1 MLILDV
7 LARNVAQR
15 GDRTFIHHAGR
26 RVTYG
31 EFDRL
36 TNRAAHALRRLGVE
50 KGDRVTLALGNSVE
64 YVVAAFGL
72 LKAGAVLNP
81 VNPALGAQE
90 LGYILGHAEP
100 RVIVTD
106 ADSAPNI
113 LSSKLTLPG
122 SCTVAVF
129 DPHRSGGFQTRS
141 SAQVVVLD
149 DLIAQSPETPPG
161 VDLHPDDYST
171 LLYTSG
177 TTGNPKGVLFN
188 HGRTGTSG
196 PQFIEALH
204 LTPNDVILAVTPLF
218 HGNAWGS
225 VVTALHAGSTVAFP
239 KAFHASEF
247 WPLVHEVKA
256 TVIYTLGTVL
266 AMLLTREPSDLERHN
281 PLRVI
286 LGLGSAPIRDQIIRR
301 FDVID
306 VAECFG
312 ATDAGVVTITPLG
325 ATPRAG
331 SCGPPVSG
339 IRLRI
344 TADDGRALG
353 PREVG
358 EICVLSPARMAAYFR
373 DPEQTAK
380 TIRDD
385 WFFTGDLG
393 YVDEDGWLYFV
404 DRKRDVIRRGG
415 ENISSVLIEKTLR
428 EHPSVA
434 EAAVIGV
441 PDPVLGQEVK
451 AFVVAKGPVTVD
463 ELRAFAAER
472 LARFQVPRLWEF
484 RDSLPKTP
492 SQRVEKYKLRQEQGG
507 TDKPLLG

>member
-1 MLILDV
+1 MILDV
-7 LARNVAQR
+7 LAHNVATR
-15 GDRTFIHHAGR
+15 GDQPFILHDGR
-26 RVTYG
+26 RVTYA

-36 TNRAAHALRRLGVE
+36 TNRTASALRTFGVE

-72 LKAGAVLNP
+72 LKAGAILNP
-81 VNPALGAQE
+81 VNAALGVGE
-90 LGYILGHAEP
+90 LGYILGHATP
-100 RVIVTD
+100 RVIITD
-106 ADSAPNI
+106 AGNAPYI
-113 LSSKLTLPG
+113 LSPKLPLPAG
-122 SCTVAVF
+122 CTVAAFGDIPGTVNI
-129 DPHRSGGFQTRS
+129 DIRAAGS
-141 SAQVVVLD
+141 SD
-149 DLIAQSPETPPG
+149 GPPA
-161 VDLHPDDYST
+161 VRLTADDYST

-177 TTGNPKGVLFN
+177 TTGNPKGVLFT

-204 LTPNDVILAVTPLF
+204 LTGADTILAVTPLF
-218 HGNAWGS
+218 HGNAWGA
-225 VVTALHAGSTVAFP
+225 VVTSLYAGSSVAFP

-247 WPLVHEVKA
+247 WPLVHAVKA
-256 TVIYTLGTVL
+256 TVLYTLGTVL
-266 AMLLTREPSDLERHN
+266 AMLLTREPTELEHHN

-301 FDVID
+301 FGVID

-312 ATDAGVVTITPLG
+312 STDAGVVTITPLG
-325 ATPRAG
+325 AAPRAG
-331 SCGPPVSG
+331 SCGPPVPG
-339 IRLRI
+339 VALRI

-353 PREVG
+353 AREVG
-358 EICVLSPARMAAYFR
+358 EICVSSPARMAAYFR
-373 DPEQTAK
+373 DPEQTAQ
-380 TIRDD
+380 TICDD

-428 EHPSVA
+428 EHPQVA

-451 AFVVAKGPVTVD
+451 AFIVAKGPVSVD
-463 ELRAFAAER
+463 ELRTFASER

-484 RDSLPKTP
+484 RDALPKTP
-492 SQRVEKYKLRQEQGG
+492 SQRVEKYKLRQEHGG
-507 TDKPLLG
+507 DDKPLLG

>member
-7 LARNVAQR
+7 LARHVAERSDQA
-15 GDRTFIHHAGR
+15 FIAHAGR

-36 TNRAAHALRRLGVE
+36 SNRAAHALRSLGVT
-50 KGDRVTLALGNSVE
+50 KGDRVTLALGNSIE

-81 VNPALGAQE
+81 LNPSLGAQE
-90 LGYILGHAEP
+90 LTYILGHAAP

-106 ADSAPNI
+106 ADSVQHL
-113 LSSKLTLPG
+113 LSSHLTRPVG
-122 SCTVAVF
+122 CTVATFSVGAQGAASAAGAVGL
-129 DPHRSGGFQTRS
+129 DALLARS
-141 SAQVVVLD
+141 SD
-149 DLIAQSPETPPG
+149 TPPA
-161 VDLHPDDYST
+161 VSLRADDYST

-177 TTGNPKGVLFN
+177 TTGNPKGVLFT

-196 PQFIEALH
+196 PQFIEALR
-204 LTPNDVILAVTPLF
+204 LRSDDTILAVTPLF
-218 HGNAWGS
+218 HGNAWGA

-239 KAFHASEF
+239 RAFHVSEF
-247 WPLVHEVKA
+247 WPLVHEVRA
-256 TVIYTLGTVL
+256 TVLYTLGTVL
-266 AMLLTREPSDLERHN
+266 AMLLTRPPSALERDN

-301 FDVID
+301 FGVVD

-325 ATPRAG
+325 AAPRAG
-331 SCGPPVSG
+331 SCGPPVPG
-339 IRLRI
+339 VQIRI

-353 PREVG
+353 PQEVG
-358 EICVLSPARMAAYFR
+358 EICVHSPARMAAYLR
-373 DPEQTAK
+373 DPEQTAQ

-415 ENISSVLIEKTLR
+415 ENISSLLIEKTLR
-428 EHPSVA
+428 EHPQVA
-434 EAAVIGV
+434 EAAVIGI

-451 AFVVAKGPVTVD
+451 AFIVAKGPVTAG
-463 ELRAFAAER
+463 ELRTFAAER

-484 RDSLPKTP
+484 RESLPKTP

-507 TDKPLLG
+507 GDKPLLG